1 MKRRKKMQN
10 KQTTAPL
17 RGLDIGTSRI
27 VVAESNGSDCR
38 YRAER
43 NAFLAL
49 PASRLTQAMLDK
61 ESVSYKVGDADI
73 LVLGEKAEQFA
84 NIFCRDTRRPMQN
97 GLLNPAERRGL
108 EVIEETV
115 RRLCGD
121 SKDGGRVCFSVPS
134 PAPGAEAELTFH
146 ENTLA
151 EMLQRLGFQPSS
163 VSEGL
168 AVVFAELAEAHFTGI
183 GISFGGGMCNVC
195 LAYLGMPVIA
205 FGTAKAGD
213 FIDRNAAA
221 VTGEKPPAVRLIKE
235 QAFVLNGHCGTHLE
249 QALSIYYDDMIQTV
263 VSRLRDRLADSREV
277 PKLDRPVPVVVS
289 GGSARVGGFVP
300 RLEKAL
306 RETDLGLRIG
316 EIRLAADPLNST
328 ARGALIAAQ
337 SEN

>member
-1 MKRRKKMQN
+1 MQS
-10 KQTTAPL
+10 KQTSAPL
-17 RGLDIGTSRI
+17 KGLDIGTSRI

-49 PASRLTQAMLDK
+49 PVSRMTQAMLDK
-61 ESVSYKVGDADI
+61 EGVNYKVAEPDI

-84 NIFCRDTRRPMQN
+84 NIFCRDTRRPMQS
-97 GLLNPAERRGL
+97 GVLNPVERRGL
-108 EVIEETV
+108 EVIEETI

-121 SKDGGRVCFSVPS
+121 TKEGGRVCFSVPS

-151 EMLQRLGFQPSS
+151 EMLQRLGFQPRSI
-163 VSEGL
+163 SEGL

-213 FIDRNAAA
+213 FIDRSAAA
-221 VTGEKPPAVRLIKE
+221 VTGEKAPAVRLMKE
-235 QAFVLNGHCGTHLE
+235 QQFALNGHYSNHLE

-263 VSRLRDRLADSREV
+263 VSRLTERLADSREV
-277 PKLDRPVPVVVS
+277 PKLGRSVPVVVS
-289 GGSARVGGFVP
+289 GGSARVDGFLP

-306 RETDLGLRIG
+306 READLGMRLA
-316 EIRLAADPLNST
+316 EIRLAADPLNTT
-328 ARGALIAAQ
+328 ARGALVAAQ
-337 SEN
+337 TES